1 MAVARRWCALGAA
14 VIVPVAY
21 AAQNSPQS
29 QRALQLRSVPATVYK
44 VDDPGHSET
53 ETWVFNLVVPCA
65 GKDCGLKP
73 VTATVELFS
82 TDTLVDKTEI
92 GSAELQKSM
101 LTSYRVQPD
110 TPAASARRGFLLEE
124 AFDLRLTFT
133 RPKKLSIDRTRL
145 RLAVAKSTGSREEAV
160 LDVPV
165 LVYQQKVALMFP
177 FRGPGLVMQG
187 WINDGGHSGY
197 ANQFAVDVLGLDANY
212 APRVNDKDENESYA
226 GWNREILAPADGTVV
241 YARNDVPNNDA
252 TKGPDQKLLDSQ
264 HDPVQAVAGNCVTI
278 DHGNNEFSV
287 MMHMRQG
294 SVAVRTGE
302 HVKQGQVIGHLGNSG
317 DSFGPHLHY
326 QLQAG
331 PDLFQAQSLPF
342 TFQNVNRPH
351 LLRGTYFRAK

>member
-1 MAVARRWCALGAA
+1 MVIAKGGCALG
-14 VIVPVAY
+14 VALILPLVA
-21 AAQNSPQS
+21 AAQSSRQNQTS
-29 QRALQLRSVPATVYK
+29 LQLRSVPAVVYK
-44 VDDPGHSET
+44 VDDPGHGET

-65 GKDCGLKP
+65 GKNCGLKP

-82 TDTLVDKTEI
+82 ADALVDKTEI
-92 GSAELQKSM
+92 ASAELQKSM
-101 LTSYRVQPD
+101 LSSYRVQAD

-124 AFDLRLTFT
+124 AFDLRLSFT
-133 RPKKLSIDRTRL
+133 RPKKLSIDRTRV
-145 RLAVAKSTGSREEAV
+145 RLAVANSAGSREEAV

-165 LVYQQKVALMFP
+165 VVYSQKAALIFP

-197 ANQFAVDVLGLDANY
+197 ANQFAIDVLGLDANF
-212 APRVNDKDENESYA
+212 APQVNDKDENESYA
-226 GWNREILAPADGTVV
+226 GWDREILAPADGTVV
-241 YARNDVPNNDA
+241 YVRNDVPNNDA
-252 TKGPDQKLLDSQ
+252 AKGPDQRVLDAQ
-264 HDPVQAVAGNCVTI
+264 HDPGQAVAGNCVII

-294 SVAVRTGE
+294 SVAVKAGE
-302 HVKQGQVIGHLGNSG
+302 HAKQGQVIGHLGNSG

-331 PDLFQAQSLPF
+331 AELFQAQSVPF

-351 LLRGTYFRAK
+351 LFRGTYFRAK